1 MIRKSILMT
10 LPLLVGAALAVPA
23 AQAQEAAG
31 AATDTATATPQAKKP
46 MRVRR
51 HHAVADSA
59 STVPTRGMSMAQVES
74 RFGAPVDK
82 LPAAGGDAPRHPTIN
97 RWRYAGYT
105 VYFERNRVIHTVLDA
120 APAAP

>member
-10 LPLLVGAALAVPA
+10 LPLLVGAVFVVPA
-23 AQAQEAAG
+23 AQAQDAAVG
-31 AATDTATATPQAKKP
+31 TDTVTATPAAKKP
-46 MRVRR
+46 VRVRR
-51 HHAVADSA
+51 QRATVDSN

-82 LPAAGGDAPRHPTIN
+82 LPAAGGDAPKHPTIN

-105 VYFERNRVIHTVLDA
+105 VYFERNHVIHTVVDA
-120 APAAP
+120 ANPTS

>member
-10 LPLLVGAALAVPA
+10 LPLLVGALAMPL
-23 AQAQEAAG
+23 AQAQDAAV
-31 AATDTATATPQAKKP
+31 ATDTVKAAPAAKKP
-46 MRVRR
+46 ARAR
-51 HHAVADSA
+51 HHRAPADTGS
-59 STVPTRGMSMAQVES
+59 SVPTRGMSMAQVER

-105 VYFERNRVIHTVLDA
+105 VYFERNHVIHTVVDA
-120 APAAP
+120 ANPTS